1 MKTISRILVLVFG
14 VLFFAGCTD
23 LNTFPEG
30 GTKTESQKQA
40 AIKNNPEL
48 LAADVSAIYA
58 TMIELFAG
66 LGEANEY
73 HSDFGYASLAIIMDA
88 NGQDV
93 TCPSSGYNWFSR
105 SFSYADRVYT
115 SAECL
120 MTWKVYYKIIRA
132 ANAVLGVA
140 PADAEDDILK
150 AYRGQA
156 LAARAFAYLNMA
168 QLYQF
173 KYKGNENKPCVPI
186 VSENMTSEQQMKN
199 PRATV
204 QEVYDSI
211 MSDLNEAV
219 TLLNNYKRSDKSMID
234 QAVAYGL
241 RARANLVQENWAEAA
256 ADAKQAL
263 EVSGAT
269 PYTLAE
275 VSKPTFT
282 SADANSVLWANII
295 TETNDVVTSGIIN
308 WPSHVSSLFSDG
320 YTGVGAYKS
329 ISVLLYNKI
338 ADTDVRK
345 GWWLNEEF
353 DSPLLS
359 SDIYS
364 GWKKDNAEAC
374 GYLGNVKFGVYQDNM
389 VNLVAASDWIL
400 MRAEEMLLI
409 QAEGLAMSGEVAD
422 AKTALENFVKTYR
435 DPSYTCQAADAKTLQ
450 DEIWLQRRI
459 ELWGEGFSFFD
470 IMRLEKPITRK
481 ENGESSYPDAWQF
494 NIPAKSQILLYLIP
508 RSEIESNQGI
518 DESQNNPAVNP
529 PVA

>member
-40 AIKNNPEL
+40 AINNNPEL

-219 TLLNNYKRSDKSMID
+219 TLLNNYKRSEKSMID

-256 ADAKQAL
+256 ADAQEPLVNISTQHNKQTNTIII
-263 EVSGAT
+263 SICNNGKSF
-269 PYTLAE
+269 
-275 VSKPTFT
+275 SK
-282 SADANSVLWANII
+282 
-295 TETNDVVTSGIIN
+295 
-308 WPSHVSSLFSDG
+308 
-320 YTGVGAYKS
+320 
-329 ISVLLYNKI
+329 
-338 ADTDVRK
+338 
-345 GWWLNEEF
+345 
-353 DSPLLS
+353 
-359 SDIYS
+359 
-364 GWKKDNAEAC
+364 
-374 GYLGNVKFGVYQDNM
+374 
-389 VNLVAASDWIL
+389 
-400 MRAEEMLLI
+400 EMLKN
-409 QAEGLAMSGEVAD
+409 AFEPYATDKPPATGLGLPVVKKIIEEHSG
-422 AKTALENFVKTYR
+422 KISINN
-435 DPSYTCQAADAKTLQ
+435 
-450 DEIWLQRRI
+450 
-459 ELWGEGFSFFD
+459 
-470 IMRLEKPITRK
+470 LEKNGACVTIT
-481 ENGESSYPDAWQF
+481 
-494 NIPAKSQILLYLIP
+494 L
-508 RSEIESNQGI
+508 
-518 DESQNNPAVNP
+518 
-529 PVA
+529 PVHQYI